1 MSVRLGINEMK
12 RTDVNMLFDRS
23 GLVSFIE
30 EKGRWEKRTVA
41 KTLEKFPERLKEFER
56 TR

>member
-1 MSVRLGINEMK
+1 MLDRPEMA
-12 RTDVNMLFDRS
+12 
-23 GLVSFIE
+23 SFIE

-41 KTLEKFPERLKEFER
+41 KTLEKFLERLKKFER